1 MKHYHIITYGCQMN
15 EYDSDRM
22 KSILQRLG
30 YVEKSDYINCD
41 LVLLN
46 TCHIREKA
54 AEKVYSELGR
64 INMEKKEM
72 AKKGKN
78 MIIIMAG
85 CVSQAE
91 GDEVFKRAPYVNIV
105 VGPESYH
112 NLTDMI
118 LKVERGESNL
128 INLEFTPDDKFDKL
142 QEENMLNQ
150 KGASSFVS
158 IQEGCDKF
166 CLFCIVPY
174 TRGAEFSRK
183 PSDILEEIKKN
194 VESGSKE
201 IILLGQNVNAYH
213 GTGKNG
219 LTWRLS
225 DLIAKV
231 AEIDGVKRI
240 RYTTSHPCDMTDD
253 LIAIHGNEK
262 KLMPLLNL
270 PVQSGSDNILKKM
283 NRKHTR
289 DEYFEI
295 MNKLRSVRNDIIF
308 SSDFIVGFPGETD
321 KDFEDTIDLVK
332 KVGFYSQSFSFKYSQ
347 RPGTPAAEMDQI
359 DEDIKSQRLHILQD
373 ILKKQVSDFNATMMG
388 KVVSVLFDNKNTKFE
403 NQISGRSEFNQIV
416 LVDDIDLNL
425 KDKIVNQIINIEITR
440 VNNNSLC
447 GILKR

>member
-1 MKHYHIITYGCQMN
+1 MN

-30 YVEKSDYINCD
+30 YVEKSDYIDCD
-41 LVLLN
+41 LVLVN

-64 INMEKKEM
+64 INMQKKKM
-72 AKKGKN
+72 AENGRN

-85 CVSQAE
+85 CISQAE
-91 GDEVFKRAPYVNIV
+91 GDEVFKRAPHVNIV

-118 LKVERGESNL
+118 LKAERGESNL
-128 INLEFTPDDKFDKL
+128 INLDFTPDEKFDKL

-150 KGASSFVS
+150 KGISSFIS

-183 PSDILEEIKKN
+183 PSDVLDEVKKN
-194 VESGSKE
+194 VGNGSKE
-201 IILLGQNVNAYH
+201 IVLLGQNVNAYH
-213 GTGKNG
+213 GIGQHG

-225 DLIAKV
+225 DLIGKV

-289 DEYFEI
+289 EEYFEI
-295 MNKLRSVRNDIIF
+295 MNKLRSMRNDIIF

-321 KDFEDTIDLVK
+321 KDFEDTLDLVN
-332 KVGFYSQSFSFKYSQ
+332 KVRFYSQSFSFKYSP
-347 RPGTPAAEMDQI
+347 RPGTPAAEMEQI
-359 DEDIKSQRLHILQD
+359 DESVKSERLHMLQD
-373 ILKKQVSDFNATMMG
+373 ILKKQVSDFNSTMMG
-388 KVVSVLFDNKNTKFE
+388 KAVPVLFDNKNAKFD

-416 LVDDIDLNL
+416 LVDGIDES
-425 KDKIVNQIINIEITR
+425 KKESIIGDIVNVEITR
-440 VNNNSLC
+440 INNNSLG
-447 GILKR
+447 GILE

>member
-30 YVEKSDYINCD
+30 YVEKSDYKNCD

-64 INMEKKEM
+64 INMEKRKM
-72 AKKGKN
+72 AKEEKN

-118 LKVERGESNL
+118 LKAEIGDSNL
-128 INLEFTPDDKFDKL
+128 INLDFTPDEKFDKL

-150 KGASSFVS
+150 SGISSFIS

-166 CLFCIVPY
+166 CLFCVVPY

-183 PSDILEEIKKN
+183 PSDIIEEIKKN
-194 VESGSKE
+194 VDNGSKE
-201 IILLGQNVNAYH
+201 IVLLGQNVNAYH
-213 GTGKNG
+213 GVSQHG

-270 PVQSGSDNILKKM
+270 PVQSGSNDILKKM

-321 KDFEDTIDLVK
+321 KDFDDTIDLVK
-332 KVGFYSQSFSFKYSQ
+332 KVGFYSQSFSFKYSP

-359 DEDIKSQRLHILQD
+359 DEAIKSERLHILQD
-373 ILKKQVSDFNATMMG
+373 ILKKQVSNFNATMMG
-388 KVVSVLFDNKNTKFE
+388 KVVPVLFDNKNAKFE

-416 LVDDIDLNL
+416 LVDGIDASN
-425 KDKIVNQIINIEITR
+425 KESMIGNIINVEIAR
-440 VNNNSLC
+440 INNNSL
-447 GILKR
+447 GGVLKE